1 MLLTAGKRCRSMQ
14 AREAEPDKQK
24 SGGDCPARQSPGSI
38 VYDHKI
44 SQKTLRNDGQ
54 REEATLK

>member
-14 AREAEPDKQK
+14 ARGLPDKQK

-44 SQKTLRNDGQ
+44 SQKTLQNDGQ